1 MKVVADEG
9 REVHKT
15 ISKERNR
22 CRHHLSQKV
31 NVDVNVLFFFF
42 AFH

>member
-22 CRHHLSQKV
+22 IPTAWHGLWRSAGIKCR
-31 NVDVNVLFFFF
+31 VLQ
-42 AFH
+42 